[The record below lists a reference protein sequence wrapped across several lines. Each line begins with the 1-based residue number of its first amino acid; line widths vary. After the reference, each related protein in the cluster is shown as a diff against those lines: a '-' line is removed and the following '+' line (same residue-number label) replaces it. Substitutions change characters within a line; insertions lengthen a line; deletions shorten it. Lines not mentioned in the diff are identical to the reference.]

1 MSFINKKSILLVTI
15 IVSFVIILI
24 ATFMFAEHLSRQ
36 NTPKKISDILK
47 NINLIDHNGIEFN
60 KASLNE
66 KPSLLFFGFTHC
78 PEICPTTLS
87 QLSEITENLQNPI
100 DLTNIVFITL
110 DPKRDTQ
117 DHLKEYIQYFNK
129 NVIAITGQINEI
141 KKLADNWNVFFETIG
156 SSKENYN
163 INHTATVLMLDRTS
177 VFRRT
182 ISWGQKEESVIKKI
196 IKLNKY
202 Y

>member
-156 SSKENYN
+156 LSKENYN
-163 INHTATVLMLDRTS
+163 INHTATVFMLDRTG
-177 VFRRT
+177 VFRGT
-182 ISWGQKEESVIKKI
+182 IAWGENEKSVIKKI
-196 IKLNKY
+196 INLNKY
-202 Y
+202 

>member
-15 IVSFVIILI
+15 IVSFVIVLI

-87 QLSEITENLQNPI
+87 QLSEIMENLQNPI

-163 INHTATVLMLDRTS
+163 INHTATVFMLDRTG
-177 VFRRT
+177 VFRGT
-182 ISWGQKEESVIKKI
+182 IAWGENEESVIKKI
-196 IKLNKY
+196 INLNKY
-202 Y
+202 

>member
-1 MSFINKKSILLVTI
+1 MTFINKKTILLVTI

-47 NINLIDHNGIEFN
+47 NINLIDHNGNEFN
-60 KASLNE
+60 RASLNE

-163 INHTATVLMLDRTS
+163 INHTATVFMLDRTG
-177 VFRRT
+177 VFRGT
-182 ISWGQKEESVIKKI
+182 IAWGENEESVIKKI
-196 IKLNKY
+196 INLNKY
-202 Y
+202 

>member
-1 MSFINKKSILLVTI
+1 MTFINKKTILLVTI

-60 KASLNE
+60 RASLNE

-163 INHTATVLMLDRTS
+163 INHTATVFMLDRTGI
-177 VFRRT
+177 FRGT
-182 ISWGQKEESVIKKI
+182 IAWGENEESVIKKI
-196 IKLNKY
+196 INLNKY
-202 Y
+202 

>member
-47 NINLIDHNGIEFN
+47 KINLIDHNGIEFN
-60 KASLNE
+60 RASLNE

-163 INHTATVLMLDRTS
+163 INHTATVFMLDRTG
-177 VFRRT
+177 VFRGT
-182 ISWGQKEESVIKKI
+182 IAWGENEESVIKKI
-196 IKLNKY
+196 INLNKY
-202 Y
+202 

>member
-1 MSFINKKSILLVTI
+1 MTFINKKTILLVTI

-60 KASLNE
+60 RASLNE

-163 INHTATVLMLDRTS
+163 INHTATVFMLDRTG
-177 VFRRT
+177 VFRGT
-182 ISWGQKEESVIKKI
+182 IAWGENEESVKKKI
-196 IKLNKY
+196 INLNKY
-202 Y
+202 

>member
-47 NINLIDHNGIEFN
+47 NINLIDHNGNEFN
-60 KASLNE
+60 RASLNE

-87 QLSEITENLQNPI
+87 QLSEIMENLQNPI

-110 DPKRDTQ
+110 DPKRDTK
-117 DHLKEYIQYFNK
+117 DHLKEYIRYFNK

-163 INHTATVLMLDRTS
+163 INHTATVFMLDRTG
-177 VFRRT
+177 VFRGT
-182 ISWGQKEESVIKKI
+182 IAWGENEESVIKKI
-196 IKLNKY
+196 INLNKY
-202 Y
+202 

>member
-47 NINLIDHNGIEFN
+47 NINLIDHNGFDFN
-60 KASLNE
+60 GASLNE

-163 INHTATVLMLDRTS
+163 INHTATVFMLDRTGI
-177 VFRRT
+177 FRGT
-182 ISWGQKEESVIKKI
+182 IAWGENEESVIKKI
-196 IKLNKY
+196 INLNKY
-202 Y
+202 

>member
-1 MSFINKKSILLVTI
+1 MTFINKKTILLVTI
-15 IVSFVIILI
+15 IFSFVIILI

-163 INHTATVLMLDRTS
+163 INHTATVFMLDRTGI
-177 VFRRT
+177 FRGT
-182 ISWGQKEESVIKKI
+182 IAWGENEESVIKKI
-196 IKLNKY
+196 INLNKY
-202 Y
+202 

>member
-1 MSFINKKSILLVTI
+1 MTFINKKTILLVTI

-24 ATFMFAEHLSRQ
+24 VTFMFAEHLSRQ

-47 NINLIDHNGIEFN
+47 NINLIDHNGNEFN
-60 KASLNE
+60 RASLNE

-117 DHLKEYIQYFNK
+117 DHLKEYIQYLNK

-163 INHTATVLMLDRTS
+163 INHTATVFMLDRTG
-177 VFRRT
+177 VFRGT
-182 ISWGQKEESVIKKI
+182 IAWGENEESVIKKI
-196 IKLNKY
+196 INLNKY
-202 Y
+202 

>member
-163 INHTATVLMLDRTS
+163 INHTATVFMLDRTG
-177 VFRRT
+177 VFRGT
-182 ISWGQKEESVIKKI
+182 IAWGENEETVIKKI
-196 IKLNKY
+196 INLNKY
-202 Y
+202 

>member
-1 MSFINKKSILLVTI
+1 MSFINKKPILLVTI

-87 QLSEITENLQNPI
+87 QLSEITENLQSPI

-163 INHTATVLMLDRTS
+163 INHTATVFMLDRTG
-177 VFRRT
+177 VFRGT
-182 ISWGQKEESVIKKI
+182 IAWGENEESVIKKI
-196 IKLNKY
+196 INLNKY
-202 Y
+202 

>member
-163 INHTATVLMLDRTS
+163 INHTATVFMLDRTG
-177 VFRRT
+177 VFRGT
-182 ISWGQKEESVIKKI
+182 IAWGENEESVIKKI
-196 IKLNKY
+196 INLNKY
-202 Y
+202 

>member
-163 INHTATVLMLDRTS
+163 INHTATVFMLDRTG
-177 VFRRT
+177 VFRGT
-182 ISWGQKEESVIKKI
+182 IAWGENEKSVIKKI
-196 IKLNKY
+196 INLNKY
-202 Y
+202 

>member
-1 MSFINKKSILLVTI
+1 MTFKNRKIILLTI
-15 IVSFVIILI
+15 IIISFVSILI
-24 ATFMFAEHLSRQ
+24 ATFIFAEHLSRK
-36 NTPKKISDILK
+36 NTPKKIYDVIK
-47 NINLIDHNGIEFN
+47 NLSLIDHKGGQFN
-60 KASLNE
+60 KESLNG

-87 QLSEITENLQNPI
+87 QLSEVTENLQTPI
-100 DLTNIVFITL
+100 NLTNIIFVTL

-141 KKLADNWNVFFETIG
+141 KKLANNWNVFFEAIG

-163 INHTATVLMLDRTS
+163 LNHTASVFMLDRTG
-177 VFRRT
+177 VFRGT
-182 ISWGQKEESVIKKI
+182 IAWGENEESVIKKI
-196 IKLNKY
+196 INLNKY
-202 Y
+202 

>member
-60 KASLNE
+60 RASLNE

-163 INHTATVLMLDRTS
+163 INHTATVFMLDRTG
-177 VFRRT
+177 VFRGT
-182 ISWGQKEESVIKKI
+182 IAWGENEESVIKKI
-196 IKLNKY
+196 INLNKY
-202 Y
+202 

>member
-1 MSFINKKSILLVTI
+1 MTFINKKSILLVTI

-60 KASLNE
+60 RASLNE

-163 INHTATVLMLDRTS
+163 INHTATVFMLDRTG
-177 VFRRT
+177 VFRGT
-182 ISWGQKEESVIKKI
+182 IAWGENEESVIKKI
-196 IKLNKY
+196 INLNKY
-202 Y
+202 

>member
-1 MSFINKKSILLVTI
+1 MTFINKKTILLVTI

-60 KASLNE
+60 RSSLNE

-87 QLSEITENLQNPI
+87 QLSEITENLRNPI

-117 DHLKEYIQYFNK
+117 DHLKEYIQYFSK
-129 NVIAITGQINEI
+129 NVIAITGQIKEI

-163 INHTATVLMLDRTS
+163 INHTATVFMLDRTG
-177 VFRRT
+177 VFRGT
-182 ISWGQKEESVIKKI
+182 IAWGENEKSVIKKI
-196 IKLNKY
+196 INLNKY
-202 Y
+202 

>member
-1 MSFINKKSILLVTI
+1 
-15 IVSFVIILI
+15 
-24 ATFMFAEHLSRQ
+24 MFAEHLSRQ

-47 NINLIDHNGIEFN
+47 NINLFDHNGIEFRR
-60 KASLNE
+60 ASLNE

-129 NVIAITGQINEI
+129 NVIAITGKINEI
-141 KKLADNWNVFFETIG
+141 KR
-156 SSKENYN
+156 Y
-163 INHTATVLMLDRTS
+163 
-177 VFRRT
+177 
-182 ISWGQKEESVIKKI
+182 
-196 IKLNKY
+196 
-202 Y
+202 

>member
-163 INHTATVLMLDRTS
+163 INHTATIFMLDRTG
-177 VFRRT
+177 VFRGT
-182 ISWGQKEESVIKKI
+182 IAWGENEESVIKKI
-196 IKLNKY
+196 INLNKY
-202 Y
+202 

>member
-1 MSFINKKSILLVTI
+1 MTFIKKKTILLVTI

-163 INHTATVLMLDRTS
+163 INHTATVFMLDRTGI
-177 VFRRT
+177 FRGT
-182 ISWGQKEESVIKKI
+182 IAWGENEESIIKKI
-196 IKLNKY
+196 INLNKY
-202 Y
+202 

>member
-15 IVSFVIILI
+15 IVSLVIILI

-47 NINLIDHNGIEFN
+47 NINLIDHNGNEFN
-60 KASLNE
+60 RASLNE

-163 INHTATVLMLDRTS
+163 INHTATVFMLDRTG
-177 VFRRT
+177 VFRGT
-182 ISWGQKEESVIKKI
+182 IAWGENEESVIKKI
-196 IKLNKY
+196 INLNKY
-202 Y
+202 

>member
-1 MSFINKKSILLVTI
+1 MSFINKKLILLVTI

-163 INHTATVLMLDRTS
+163 INHTATVFMLDRTG
-177 VFRRT
+177 VFRGT
-182 ISWGQKEESVIKKI
+182 IAWGENEESVIKKI
-196 IKLNKY
+196 INLNKY
-202 Y
+202 

>member
-87 QLSEITENLQNPI
+87 QLSEITENFQNPI
-100 DLTNIVFITL
+100 DLTNIIFITL

-129 NVIAITGQINEI
+129 NIIAITGQINEI
-141 KKLADNWNVFFETIG
+141 RKLADNWNVFFETIG
-156 SSKENYN
+156 LSKENYN
-163 INHTATVLMLDRTS
+163 INHTATVFMLDRTG
-177 VFRRT
+177 VFRGT
-182 ISWGQKEESVIKKI
+182 IAWGENEESVIKKI
-196 IKLNKY
+196 INLNKY
-202 Y
+202 

>member
-1 MSFINKKSILLVTI
+1 MTFINKKTILLVTI
-15 IVSFVIILI
+15 IFSFVIILI

-60 KASLNE
+60 RASLNE

-117 DHLKEYIQYFNK
+117 GHLKEYIQYFNK

-163 INHTATVLMLDRTS
+163 INHTATVFMLDRTG
-177 VFRRT
+177 VFRGT
-182 ISWGQKEESVIKKI
+182 IAWGENEESVIKKI
-196 IKLNKY
+196 INLNKY
-202 Y
+202 

>member
-1 MSFINKKSILLVTI
+1 MTFINKKTILLVTI

-163 INHTATVLMLDRTS
+163 INHTATVFMLDRTGA
-177 VFRRT
+177 FRGT
-182 ISWGQKEESVIKKI
+182 IAWGENEESIIKKI
-196 IKLNKY
+196 INLNKY
-202 Y
+202 

>member
-100 DLTNIVFITL
+100 NLTNIVFITL

-163 INHTATVLMLDRTS
+163 INHTATVFMLDRTG
-177 VFRRT
+177 VFRGT
-182 ISWGQKEESVIKKI
+182 IAWGENEKSVIKKI
-196 IKLNKY
+196 INLNKY
-202 Y
+202 

>member
-1 MSFINKKSILLVTI
+1 MTFINKKTILLVTI

-60 KASLNE
+60 RASLNE

-163 INHTATVLMLDRTS
+163 INHTATVFMLDRTG
-177 VFRRT
+177 VFRGT
-182 ISWGQKEESVIKKI
+182 IAWGENEESVIKKI
-196 IKLNKY
+196 INLNKY
-202 Y
+202 

>member
-1 MSFINKKSILLVTI
+1 MTFINKKTILLVTI

-24 ATFMFAEHLSRQ
+24 GTFMFAEHLSRQ
-36 NTPKKISDILK
+36 NTPKRISDILK

-163 INHTATVLMLDRTS
+163 INHTATVFMLDRTG
-177 VFRRT
+177 VFRGT
-182 ISWGQKEESVIKKI
+182 IAWAENEKSVIKKI
-196 IKLNKY
+196 INLNKY
-202 Y
+202 

>member
-60 KASLNE
+60 RASLNE

-163 INHTATVLMLDRTS
+163 INHTATVFMLDRTG
-177 VFRRT
+177 VFRGT
-182 ISWGQKEESVIKKI
+182 IAWGENEESVITKI
-196 IKLNKY
+196 INLNKY
-202 Y
+202 

>member
-1 MSFINKKSILLVTI
+1 MTFINKKTILLFTI
-15 IVSFVIILI
+15 IVSFVIILV

-36 NTPKKISDILK
+36 NTPKKMSDILR

-60 KASLNE
+60 RASLNE

-163 INHTATVLMLDRTS
+163 INHTATVFMLDRTG
-177 VFRRT
+177 VFRGT
-182 ISWGQKEESVIKKI
+182 IAWGENEESVIKKI
-196 IKLNKY
+196 INLNKY
-202 Y
+202 